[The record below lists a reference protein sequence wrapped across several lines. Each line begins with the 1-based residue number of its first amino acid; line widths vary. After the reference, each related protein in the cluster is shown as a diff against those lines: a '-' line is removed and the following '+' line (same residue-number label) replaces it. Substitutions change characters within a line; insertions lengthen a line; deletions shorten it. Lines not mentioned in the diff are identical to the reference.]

1 MAEVVT
7 QQEVADYLGVSIT
20 DARFQRRCTHLIK
33 VADRTLKSS
42 IGENYPTDDVR
53 SKELALVIISDL
65 YDNHDYTD
73 KVSGNVR
80 RLIQDFSLQL
90 KIELA
95 IASEENT
102 EEV

>member
-1 MAEVVT
+1 MADIVT

-33 VADRTLKSS
+33 VADRTLRGS
-42 IGENYPTDDVR
+42 IGENYPTDDNR
-53 SKELALVIISDL
+53 AKELALVIISDL
-65 YDNHDYTD
+65 YDNHDLTD

-80 RLIQDFSLQL
+80 RLIQDFTLQL
-90 KIELA
+90 KLELA
-95 IASEENT
+95 IKAE